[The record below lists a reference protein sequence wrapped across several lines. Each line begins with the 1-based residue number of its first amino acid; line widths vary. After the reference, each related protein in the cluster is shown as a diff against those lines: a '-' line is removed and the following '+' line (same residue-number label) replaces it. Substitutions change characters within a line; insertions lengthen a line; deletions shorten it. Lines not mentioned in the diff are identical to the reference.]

1 MVSFPTLVLVAD
13 DGSPESDRAV
23 GTAAR
28 LSEATGSRLALVHVK
43 VRSPSV
49 TGVTMVP
56 AQEER
61 LRTEGEEFLRRR
73 ADELA
78 EQGITTAHTEL
89 RITRRPER
97 SVLRV
102 AEELRAGL
110 IVVGVRGAHSADR
123 LALGDLSLPLA
134 RDAHCSV
141 LVVRDGRHQ
150 TAERT
155 IDTEEG

>member
-23 GTAAR
+23 DTAAR
-28 LSEATGSRLALVHVK
+28 LTGATGSRLALVHVK

-49 TGVTMVP
+49 TGVTAVP
-56 AQEER
+56 AQEEQ
-61 LRTEGEEFLRRR
+61 LRTQGEEFLRGRR
-73 ADELA
+73 EELA
-78 EQGITTAHTEL
+78 ERGITTARTEL
-89 RITRRPER
+89 RLTRRPER

-102 AEELRAGL
+102 SEELRAGL

-123 LALGDLSLPLA
+123 LVLGDLSLSLA

-141 LVVRDGRHQ
+141 LVVRDGQHG

-155 IDTEEG
+155 PEPGQG

>member
-23 GTAAR
+23 ETAAR
-28 LSEATGSRLALVHVK
+28 LSESTGSRLALIHVK

-49 TGVTMVP
+49 TGVTAVP
-56 AQEER
+56 AQEEQ
-61 LRTEGEEFLRRR
+61 LRTWGEEFLQSRR
-73 ADELA
+73 DELA
-78 EQGITTAHTEL
+78 ERGITTAHTEL

-97 SVLRV
+97 SILRV
-102 AEELRAGL
+102 SEEIRAGL
-110 IVVGVRGAHSADR
+110 IVVGVRGSHSADR
-123 LALGDLSLPLA
+123 LVLGDLSLPLA

-141 LVVRDGRHQ
+141 LVVRDGRHE

-155 IDTEEG
+155 ADPERG

>member
-23 GTAAR
+23 ATAAR
-28 LSEATGSRLALVHVK
+28 LTEATGSRLALVHVK

-49 TGVTMVP
+49 TGVTAVP

-61 LRTEGEEFLRRR
+61 LNSQGEAFLRRR
-73 ADELA
+73 REELA
-78 EQGITTAHTEL
+78 ERGIPSVHTEL
-89 RITRRPER
+89 RLTRRPER

-102 AEELRAGL
+102 SEELRAGL
-110 IVVGVRGAHSADR
+110 IVVGVRGARSADR
-123 LALGDLSLPLA
+123 LVLGDLSLPLA

-141 LVVRDGRHQ
+141 LVVRDGRHG

-155 IDTEEG
+155 IDPEQG